1 VGAGGGA
8 GPIGPGGGGGGGRGA
23 LKADGIIGWEPSTP
37 KTLEKAA
44 TDSKPILIYFPGEG
58 PEYNYDGYF
67 YGKDLKDLADKKAVF
82 IRVAYTS
89 DRAPVPYSEQS
100 PIPLNKIAGDNP
112 SRDYGIKTYPTFIV
126 ADQNG
131 NPHFR
136 IEGKKPSAK
145 DLEAYFDK
153 VPEAAT
159 KANEKLQK
167 NLDEAK
173 KLWEKKDSKGAVA
186 MLLKNF
192 KDGAVGLAAAE
203 GGIKLYR
210 ELLENARAKL
220 KDIGDKSKADNVKK
234 LKAMQREW
242 GKGTEIY
249 YEIEDILKS

>member
-1 VGAGGGA
+1 MGAGGG
-8 GPIGPGGGGGGGRGA
+8 PIGPSGGGGGGA
-23 LKADGIIGWEPSTP
+23 LKADGIIGWEPATP

-44 TDSKPILIYFPGEG
+44 TDKKPILIYFPGEG

-67 YGKDLKDLADKKAVF
+67 YGKELKELADKKAVF
-82 IRVAYTS
+82 VRVAYTS
-89 DRAPVPYSEQS
+89 DRAAVPYSEQS
-100 PIPLNKIAGDNP
+100 PIPMNKIAGDNP
-112 SRDYGIKTYPTFIV
+112 SRDYGIKTYPTFVI

-131 NPHFR
+131 NQFFR

-153 VPEAAT
+153 VPEAAN

-167 NLDEAK
+167 NLDDAK
-173 KLWEKKDSKGAVA
+173 KLWEKKDSKAALAV
-186 MLLKNF
+186 LLKNF
-192 KDGAVGLAAAE
+192 KDGSVGLAAAE
-203 GGIKLYR
+203 GSTKLYR
-210 ELLENARAKL
+210 ELLDDARAKL

-242 GKGTEIY
+242 GKGTEIF

>member
-1 VGAGGGA
+1 MGAGGGA
-8 GPIGPGGGGGGGRGA
+8 PIGPGGAVGGGGGA
-23 LKADGIIGWEPSTP
+23 LKADGIIGWEPATP

-44 TDSKPILIYFPGEG
+44 SDKKPILIYFPGEG
-58 PEYNYDGYF
+58 PQYDYEGYF
-67 YGKDLKDLADKKAVF
+67 YGKELKELSDKKAVF
-82 IRVAYTS
+82 VRIAYNS
-89 DRAPVPYSEQS
+89 DRAPLPYSEQS
-100 PIPLNKIAGDNP
+100 PIPLNKLAGDNP
-112 SRDYGIKTYPTFIV
+112 SRDYNVKTYPTFVI
-126 ADQNG
+126 ADSNG
-131 NPHFR
+131 NQFFR
-136 IEGKKPSAK
+136 VEGKKPAAK
-145 DLEAYFDK
+145 DLEAYFEK
-153 VPEAAT
+153 VPESAD

-192 KDGAVGLAAAE
+192 KEGTVGLAAAE

-210 ELLENARAKL
+210 ELVEDARAKL
-220 KDIGDKSKADNVKK
+220 KDISDKSKADNVKK